1 MSNIPDGQVLVP
13 GRSRETAAA
22 LLKVAGDDAASVR
35 TSAEG
40 YLVPEK
46 VAKAYE
52 ASLKKSS
59 AKKADEPPATEPVDV
74 DDVEDEA
81 PAKKPAPKKKS

>member
-1 MSNIPDGQVLVP
+1 MSNIPDGQVLIP
-13 GRSRETAAA
+13 GRGRELAAA
-22 LLKVAGDDAASVR
+22 VLKAAAGAKVDPLLVR
-35 TSAEG
+35 TSVDG

-52 ASLKKSS
+52 ESLKKPA
-59 AKKADEPPATEPVDV
+59 AKKAEPPATEPVDV
-74 DDVEDEA
+74 ADEKP